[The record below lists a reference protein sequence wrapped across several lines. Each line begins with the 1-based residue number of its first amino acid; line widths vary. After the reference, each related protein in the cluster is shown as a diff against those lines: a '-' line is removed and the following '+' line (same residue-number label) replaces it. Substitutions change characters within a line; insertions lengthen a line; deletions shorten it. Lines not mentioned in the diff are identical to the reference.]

1 MSEMMADRQEI
12 VLAARETEISRA
24 LEFVEEIM
32 VRAGFSPPKVLEVQL
47 AVEEACMNI
56 ALHAYP
62 DGEGSFKITSDPT
75 ENGLVV
81 TIEDQ
86 GMRFD
91 PTKAEEPS
99 LEEDV
104 DERPIGGL
112 GIHLIKSF
120 VEDVRYEFKDGKNML
135 ILVIK
140 ME

>member
-1 MSEMMADRQEI
+1 MADRQEI
-12 VLAARETEISRA
+12 VLAARETEISNA
-24 LEFVEEIM
+24 LEFVEAIM
-32 VRAGFSPPKVLEVQL
+32 ARAGFCMPKILEVQL

-62 DGEGSFKITSDPT
+62 EGEGSFKITSDQT
-75 ENGLVV
+75 ESGLVV
-81 TIEDQ
+81 TIEDH

-91 PTKAEEPS
+91 PTKAGDPS
-99 LEEDV
+99 LSENV

-120 VEDVRYEFKDGKNML
+120 VEDVKYEFKDGKNVL

-140 ME
+140 RE

>member
-1 MSEMMADRQEI
+1 MSEMMAKRREI
-12 VLAARETEISRA
+12 VLAARESEVSRA

-32 VRAGFSPPKVLEVQL
+32 AESGFSPPKVLEVQL

-62 DGEGSFKITSDPT
+62 EGEGSFRITSDPT
-75 ENGLVV
+75 DRGLIV

-86 GMRFD
+86 GTRFD
-91 PTKAEEPS
+91 PTKAEGPS
-99 LEEDV
+99 LVGDA
-104 DERPIGGL
+104 DERQIGGL

-120 VEDVRYEFKDGKNML
+120 VEDVKYEFKDGKNML

-140 ME
+140 RE